1 MPRRTRS
8 EAAAERRDRKAR
20 QAAADR
26 AVKAR
31 ANRRAK
37 GRPTKRDVDDAI
49 GEAFVSVL
57 QCRGM
62 VRETG
67 ELNEAALARCPEL
80 EAVAAGTTEVLAAR
94 VDAETQAPRF
104 DPDQVA
110 EVLAGRLATGWT
122 APEPDQEPD
131 RSAVNAALAEA
142 LLEVVARTHPDLLE
156 AKSLIGRPV
165 AFASAFAKAVRRL
178 ETEDG
183 HGHAIAV
190 RAVSLRVRQAI
201 ADAKRTGAATHE
213 EQPPAIPAHA

>member
-1 MPRRTRS
+1 MPHRTRS
-8 EAAAERRDRKAR
+8 EIAAERRDRKAR

-26 AVKAR
+26 ATKAR
-31 ANRRAK
+31 ATRKAK

-57 QCRGM
+57 QRRGM
-62 VRETG
+62 VQETG
-67 ELNEAALARCPEL
+67 EASEAALARCPEMQ
-80 EAVAAGTTEVLAAR
+80 EVVAGTTEVLAAR
-94 VDAETQAPRF
+94 IDPETQAPRF
-104 DPDQVA
+104 DTDQIA

-122 APEPDQEPD
+122 APELDQEPD

-142 LLEVVARTHPDLLE
+142 LLEVVARTHPDLVA
-156 AKSLIGRPV
+156 AKTLVGRPI

-201 ADAKRTGAATHE
+201 ADAKRAGAATQE